1 MAFSYSLQL
10 YMFSLLLFVVNND
23 YFVSN
28 SVYHNIYTRRKN
40 DLHHITELIPLYP
53 RMSFYPAEIHTPL

>member
-1 MAFSYSLQL
+1 
-10 YMFSLLLFVVNND
+10 MFSLLLFVVNND